1 MNYIQSQI
9 LERVD
14 QEKWVSEETQR
25 ALPWIFAKGAYYVSS
40 KKRLLKIKYGFQ
52 GSISNVDLGP
62 F

>member
-40 KKRLLKIKYGFQ
+40 KKDF
-52 GSISNVDLGP
+52 
-62 F
+62 